1 MVIGSVVDWL
11 SYTLILKIIQFPE
24 MSYQRIISLVPS
36 LTQLVLDLGLGN
48 RLVGRTRFCIH
59 PEELVKDIPIIGGT
73 KNPNIEKILS
83 LNPDYIIANH
93 EENRK
98 EDVQELQAHTEVNI
112 TEIDTINDAINA
124 ICELG
129 GDLGLASNAQRLVDD
144 IMVLLSES
152 PKYSPLKTAYFIW
165 KDPWMVAAGGTYID
179 SVMKHYNLENVF
191 SDQQRYPRIS
201 LDELQDH
208 NPELI
213 LLSSEPFPFKQ
224 KHIEEIQEVCPDA
237 KIELINGEWFS
248 WYGSGM
254 LEAFDRLNAWR
265 AELDTGI

>member
-1 MVIGSVVDWL
+1 
-11 SYTLILKIIQFPE
+11 

-59 PEELVKDIPIIGGT
+59 PEELVKEIPIIGGT

-129 GDLGLASNAQRLVDD
+129 GDLGLASNAQKLVDE
-144 IMVLLSES
+144 ITVLSSAS
-152 PKYSPLKTAYFIW
+152 PKYPSLKTAYFIW
-165 KDPWMVAAGGTYID
+165 KDPWMVSASGTYID
-179 SVMKHYNLENVF
+179 SVMKHYDLENVF
-191 SDQQRYPRIS
+191 SDQQRYPQIS
-201 LDELQDH
+201 LDELQDQD
-208 NPELI
+208 PELI

-224 KHIEEIQEVCPDA
+224 KHIEEIQKVCPDT

>member
-1 MVIGSVVDWL
+1 
-11 SYTLILKIIQFPE
+11 

-59 PEELVKDIPIIGGT
+59 PEEMVKDIPIIGGT

-83 LNPDYIIANH
+83 LKPDYIIANH

-98 EDVQELQAHTEVNI
+98 EDVQALQTHKEVNV
-112 TEIDTINDAINA
+112 TEIDTINDAINV

-144 IMVLLSES
+144 IMVLLSAS
-152 PKYSPLKTAYFIW
+152 PTYPSLKTAYFIW

-191 SDQQRYPRIS
+191 SDQQRYPQIS
-201 LDELQDH
+201 LDELQDR

-224 KHIEEIQEVCPDA
+224 KHIEEIQKTCPES
-237 KIELINGEWFS
+237 KIELVNGEWFS

-254 LEAFDRLNAWR
+254 LEAFDRLNSWR
-265 AELDTGI
+265 AELNNSI

>member
-1 MVIGSVVDWL
+1 
-11 SYTLILKIIQFPE
+11 

-36 LTQLVLDLGLGN
+36 LTQLILDLGLGN

-59 PEELVKDIPIIGGT
+59 PEKLVNDIPIIGGT

-83 LNPDYIIANH
+83 LNPDYIIANR

-98 EDVQELQAHTEVNI
+98 EDVEKLQAYAEVNI
-112 TEIDTINDAINA
+112 TEIDTINDAINV

-129 GDLGLASNAQRLVDD
+129 GDLGLASNAQKLVDE
-144 IMVLLSES
+144 IMLLLSQSSEY
-152 PKYSPLKTAYFIW
+152 PALKTAYFIW
-165 KDPWMVAAGGTYID
+165 RDPWMVAASGTYID

-191 SDQQRYPRIS
+191 SDQQRYPQIS
-201 LDELQDH
+201 LGDLQEQ
-208 NPELI
+208 NPVLI

-224 KHIEEIQEVCPDA
+224 KHIEEIQEFCPDS

-254 LEAFDRLNAWR
+254 LEAFERLNVWR
-265 AELDTGI
+265 AKIDTSI